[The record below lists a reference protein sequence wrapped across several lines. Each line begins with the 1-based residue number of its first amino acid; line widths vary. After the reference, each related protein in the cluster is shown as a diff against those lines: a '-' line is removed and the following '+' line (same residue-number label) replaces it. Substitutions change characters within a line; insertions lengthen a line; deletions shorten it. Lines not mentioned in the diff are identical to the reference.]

1 MTAFYNLSTKAKL
14 LLGFIVVIA
23 LNIIV
28 ALVAIYNMVQ
38 VQQAANSIDTI
49 ASQTMARVIS
59 FQDTLI
65 DGDTKWIA
73 GLNTSDNSNNLGKLK
88 QDARSIISAFRNV
101 AASWTA
107 ESLNQ
112 DMVRFDPNY
121 TKIIANIR
129 DKANNAAD
137 SMESLLVEL
146 QYATDANAYILLG
159 RYISEAHIYAIE
171 AAADCNN
178 VFSSQAHYS
187 AMVARRSSNP
197 ASIYFSAILALGS
210 AVIGL
215 GLAFFI
221 SGYMN
226 QTLKAQMSCLQAL
239 AGGDFSYTLHQGYQ
253 DEFGKSLN
261 VLDQM
266 RNKIKDTIILTK
278 NSCEQLQKRMGQL
291 HDLSNQ
297 IANSS
302 ANVQNQSVTVAAA
315 ADEMVS
321 TTSDIA
327 HNCESAVTGS
337 NECQALTSDS
347 LSKVQTAVD
356 RIREQSDLT
365 KDNASKVESLAQ
377 QSNKIGSI
385 VSTIDEIAAQTNLLA
400 LNAAIEAARAGE
412 AGRGFA
418 VVADEVRALA
428 SRTTASTKEISDMI
442 QTIQSEA
449 VVATTSIKASVENMD
464 TIAGNAQDIITTLT
478 NINERVTDVTGQITH
493 IATAAEEQT
502 TATAEISSN
511 MQRVS
516 SATTDMSNDAQNQN
530 DSMDEAYQD
539 LQKLREALNFF
550 KV

>member
-28 ALVAIYNMVQ
+28 ALVAISSMMQ
-38 VQQAANSIDTI
+38 VQQAANNIDTI
-49 ASQTMARVIS
+49 ASKTMARANSI
-59 FQDTLI
+59 QNTLI

-73 GLNTSDNSNNLGKLK
+73 GLNTKDSSNNLSKLK
-88 QDARSIISAFRNV
+88 QDARTIIADFRSIANGMT
-101 AASWTA
+101 AS
-107 ESLNQ
+107 SLNQ
-112 DMVRFDPNY
+112 DMVHADPNY
-121 TKIIANIR
+121 VNIIDVIKSNTSM
-129 DKANNAAD
+129 AAD
-137 SMESLLVEL
+137 QMEALLGDL
-146 QYATDANAYILLG
+146 QTATDDNAYILLG
-159 RYISEAHIYAIE
+159 RYISEAHISAIE
-171 AAADCNN
+171 AAAACND
-178 VFSSQAHYS
+178 VFQSQAHYS
-187 AMVARRSSNP
+187 AFVANRSANP
-197 ASIYFSAILALGS
+197 ASIYFSIILTVGS
-210 AVIGL
+210 AIIGL

-221 SGYMN
+221 SGYIN
-226 QTLKAQMSCLQAL
+226 KTLQAQMSCLQAL
-239 AGGDFSYTLHQGYQ
+239 ASGDFSYALHQGYQ

-266 RNKIKDTIILTK
+266 RNKIKDIVTLTK
-278 NSCEQLQKRMGQL
+278 NSCDQLQSRMGQL

-337 NECQALTSDS
+337 NECQSLTSDS

-365 KDNASKVESLAQ
+365 KDNANKVESLAQ
-377 QSNKIGSI
+377 QTNKIGSI

-442 QTIQSEA
+442 QSIQNDA
-449 VVATTSIKASVENMD
+449 GAATTSIKASVENMD
-464 TIAGNAQDIITTLT
+464 TIAGDAQDIITTLS
-478 NINERVTDVTGQITH
+478 NINDRVTDVTGQITH

-539 LQKLREALNFF
+539 LQKLREALAFF

>member
-28 ALVAIYNMVQ
+28 ALVAISSMMQ
-38 VQQAANSIDTI
+38 VQQAANNIDTI
-49 ASQTMARVIS
+49 ASKTMARAIS
-59 FQDTLI
+59 IQNTLI

-73 GLNTSDNSNNLGKLK
+73 GLNTSDSSNNLSKLK
-88 QDARSIISAFRNV
+88 QDARTIIADFRNA
-101 AASWTA
+101 AASLTE
-107 ESLNQ
+107 ESLNK
-112 DMVRFDPNY
+112 DMVQFDPNY
-121 TKIIANIR
+121 AKIMVLIR
-129 DKANNAAD
+129 DKASHAAD
-137 SMESLLVEL
+137 SMEGLLDEL
-146 QYATDANAYILLG
+146 QDATDANAYIILG
-159 RYISEAHIYAIE
+159 RYISEAHISAIE
-171 AAADCNN
+171 AAGACND
-178 VFSSQAHYS
+178 VFSAQALYS
-187 AMVARRSSNP
+187 AMVAQRSANP
-197 ASIYFSAILALGS
+197 ASIYLSGILTIGS

-226 QTLKAQMSCLQAL
+226 KTLKAQMSCLQAL
-239 AGGDFSYTLHQGYQ
+239 ADGDFSYTLRQGYQ

-266 RNKIKDTIILTK
+266 RNKIKDIVTLTK
-278 NSCEQLQKRMGQL
+278 NSCDQLQSRMGQL

-327 HNCESAVTGS
+327 NNCESAVTGA

-347 LSKVQTAVD
+347 LTKVQTAVD
-356 RIREQSDLT
+356 RIREQSELT
-365 KDNASKVESLAQ
+365 KDNANKVESLAQ
-377 QSNKIGSI
+377 QTNKIGSI

-442 QTIQSEA
+442 QSIQNDA
-449 VVATTSIKASVENMD
+449 GAATTSIKASVENMD
-464 TIAGNAQDIITTLT
+464 TIAGNAQDIITTLS
-478 NINERVTDVTGQITH
+478 NINDRVTDVTGQITH

-516 SATTDMSNDAQNQN
+516 SATTDMSNDAQTQN

-539 LQKLREALNFF
+539 LQKLREALAFF

>member
-28 ALVAIYNMVQ
+28 ALVAISSMMQ
-38 VQQAANSIDTI
+38 VQQAANNIDTI
-49 ASQTMARVIS
+49 ASKTMARAIS
-59 FQDTLI
+59 IQNTLI

-73 GLNTSDNSNNLGKLK
+73 GLNTSDSSNNLSKLK
-88 QDARSIISAFRNV
+88 QDARTIIADFRNA
-101 AASWTA
+101 AASLTV
-107 ESLNQ
+107 ESINQ
-112 DMVRFDPNY
+112 DMVQFDPNY
-121 TKIIANIR
+121 AKIMALIR
-129 DKANNAAD
+129 DKVNHAAD
-137 SMESLLVEL
+137 SMEGLLDEL
-146 QYATDANAYILLG
+146 QYATDANADITLG
-159 RYISEAHIYAIE
+159 RYISEAHISAIE
-171 AAADCNN
+171 AAGACNDI
-178 VFSSQAHYS
+178 FSLQAHYS
-187 AMVARRSSNP
+187 AMVAQRSANP
-197 ASIYFSAILALGS
+197 ASIYFSGILTIGS

-226 QTLKAQMSCLQAL
+226 KTLKAQMSCLQAL
-239 AGGDFSYTLHQGYQ
+239 ADGDFSYTLRQGYQ

-266 RNKIKDTIILTK
+266 RNKIKDIVTLTK
-278 NSCEQLQKRMGQL
+278 NSCDQLQSRMGQL

-337 NECQALTSDS
+337 NECQSLTSDS

-365 KDNASKVESLAQ
+365 KDNANKVESLAQ
-377 QSNKIGSI
+377 QTNKIGSI

-442 QTIQSEA
+442 QSIQNDA
-449 VVATTSIKASVENMD
+449 GAATTSIKASVENMD
-464 TIAGNAQDIITTLT
+464 TIAGDAQDIITTLS
-478 NINERVTDVTGQITH
+478 NINDRVTDVTGQITH

-539 LQKLREALNFF
+539 LQKLREALAFF